1 MKLKKIISFLSC
13 MVLIIL
19 FFTACN
25 EKIIVAYDKSTNTA
39 NISSSADFQWVD
51 LNFKVTT
58 KEFGEDYVTIKVRDI
73 KETTIKKVNV
83 ITKYHKKDIT
93 IENIEYI
100 NCLTANQNTIYTY
113 IAIESV
119 ILVILIVVAILV
131 YLTVISRRTPQTS
144 AEIDYVVE
152 LYNNDNN

>member
-25 EKIIVAYDKSTNTA
+25 EKIDVAYDKSTNTA
-39 NISSSADFQWVD
+39 NISSSAYFEWVD

-100 NCLTANQNTIYTY
+100 NYNTPINPFF
-113 IAIESV
+113 IMCIIS
-119 ILVILIVVAILV
+119 I
-131 YLTVISRRTPQTS
+131 YLTLLLIIFIY
-144 AEIDYVVE
+144 EVV
-152 LYNNDNN
+152 LR

>member
-25 EKIIVAYDKSTNTA
+25 EKIDVAYDKSTNTA
-39 NISSSADFQWVD
+39 NISSSADFEWVD

-100 NCLTANQNTIYTY
+100 NYFTANQDIQKTIYTY
-113 IAIESV
+113 IAIGFV
-119 ILVILIVVAILV
+119 ILVILIVVASLV
-131 YLTVISRRTPQTS
+131 YLAVISRRTP
-144 AEIDYVVE
+144 
-152 LYNNDNN
+152 

>member
-25 EKIIVAYDKSTNTA
+25 EKIDVAYDKSTNTA
-39 NISSSADFQWVD
+39 NISSSADFEWVD

-73 KETTIKKVNV
+73 KENTIKKVNV

-100 NCLTANQNTIYTY
+100 NYNTPINPFF
-113 IAIESV
+113 IMCIIS
-119 ILVILIVVAILV
+119 I
-131 YLTVISRRTPQTS
+131 YLTWLLIIFIY
-144 AEIDYVVE
+144 EVV
-152 LYNNDNN
+152 LR

>member
-25 EKIIVAYDKSTNTA
+25 EKIDVAYYKSTNTA
-39 NISSSADFQWVD
+39 NISSSADFEWVD

-73 KETTIKKVNV
+73 KENTIKKVNV

-100 NCLTANQNTIYTY
+100 NYNTPINPFF
-113 IAIESV
+113 IMCIIS
-119 ILVILIVVAILV
+119 I
-131 YLTVISRRTPQTS
+131 YLTWLLIIFIY
-144 AEIDYVVE
+144 EVV
-152 LYNNDNN
+152 LR

>member
-25 EKIIVAYDKSTNTA
+25 EKIDVAYDKSTNTA
-39 NISSSADFQWVD
+39 NISSSADFEWVD

-100 NCLTANQNTIYTY
+100 NYNTPINPFF
-113 IAIESV
+113 IMCIIS
-119 ILVILIVVAILV
+119 I
-131 YLTVISRRTPQTS
+131 YLTWLLIIFKY
-144 AEIDYVVE
+144 EVV
-152 LYNNDNN
+152 LR

>member
-25 EKIIVAYDKSTNTA
+25 EKIVVAYDKSTNTA
-39 NISSSADFQWVD
+39 NISSSADFKWVD

-73 KETTIKKVNV
+73 KENTIKKVNV

-100 NCLTANQNTIYTY
+100 NCLTANQDIQNTY
-113 IAIESV
+113 IDIGTV
-119 ILVILIVVAILV
+119 ILVVLIDVTTLV
-131 YLTVISRRTPQTS
+131 YLAVISRRTP
-144 AEIDYVVE
+144 
-152 LYNNDNN
+152 

>member
-25 EKIIVAYDKSTNTA
+25 EKIDVAYDKSTNTA
-39 NISSSADFQWVD
+39 NISSSADFEWVD

-100 NCLTANQNTIYTY
+100 NYFTANQDIQNTIYTY
-113 IAIESV
+113 IAIGSV

-131 YLTVISRRTPQTS
+131 YLAVISRRTP
-144 AEIDYVVE
+144 
-152 LYNNDNN
+152 

>member
-25 EKIIVAYDKSTNTA
+25 EKIVVAYDKSTNTA
-39 NISSSADFQWVD
+39 NISSSADFEWVD

-100 NCLTANQNTIYTY
+100 NCLTANQVQNTIYTY

-119 ILVILIVVAILV
+119 ILAILIVVAILV
-131 YLTVISRRTPQTS
+131 YLAVISRRTP
-144 AEIDYVVE
+144 
-152 LYNNDNN
+152 

>member
-25 EKIIVAYDKSTNTA
+25 EKIIVAYDKNTNTA
-39 NISSSADFQWVD
+39 NISSSADFEWVD

-131 YLTVISRRTPQTS
+131 YLAVISRRTP
-144 AEIDYVVE
+144 
-152 LYNNDNN
+152 

>member
-39 NISSSADFQWVD
+39 NISSSADFEWVD

-119 ILVILIVVAILV
+119 ILVILIVVILV
-131 YLTVISRRTPQTS
+131 YLAVISRRTP
-144 AEIDYVVE
+144 
-152 LYNNDNN
+152 

>member
-25 EKIIVAYDKSTNTA
+25 EKIDVAYDKSTNAA
-39 NISSSADFQWVD
+39 NISSSADFEWVD

-100 NCLTANQNTIYTY
+100 NYNTPINPFF
-113 IAIESV
+113 IMCIIS
-119 ILVILIVVAILV
+119 I
-131 YLTVISRRTPQTS
+131 YLTLLLIIFIY
-144 AEIDYVVE
+144 EVV
-152 LYNNDNN
+152 LR

>member
-39 NISSSADFQWVD
+39 NISSSADFEWVD

-131 YLTVISRRTPQTS
+131 YLAVISRRTP
-144 AEIDYVVE
+144 
-152 LYNNDNN
+152 

>member
-25 EKIIVAYDKSTNTA
+25 EKIDVAYDKSTNTA
-39 NISSSADFQWVD
+39 NISSSADFKWVD

-100 NCLTANQNTIYTY
+100 NYNTPINPFF
-113 IAIESV
+113 IMCIIS
-119 ILVILIVVAILV
+119 I
-131 YLTVISRRTPQTS
+131 YLTWLLIIFIY
-144 AEIDYVVE
+144 EVV
-152 LYNNDNN
+152 LR

>member
-39 NISSSADFQWVD
+39 NISSSADFEWVD

-113 IAIESV
+113 ITIESV
-119 ILVILIVVAILV
+119 ILVILIVLAILV
-131 YLTVISRRTPQTS
+131 YLAVISRRTP
-144 AEIDYVVE
+144 
-152 LYNNDNN
+152 

>member
-25 EKIIVAYDKSTNTA
+25 EKIDVAYDKSTNTA
-39 NISSSADFQWVD
+39 NISSSADFEWVD

-73 KETTIKKVNV
+73 KENTIKKVNV

-100 NCLTANQNTIYTY
+100 NYFTANQDIQNTIYTY
-113 IAIESV
+113 IAIGSV

-131 YLTVISRRTPQTS
+131 YLAVISRRTP
-144 AEIDYVVE
+144 
-152 LYNNDNN
+152 

>member
-39 NISSSADFQWVD
+39 NISSSADFEWVD

-131 YLTVISRRTPQTS
+131 YLAVISRKTP
-144 AEIDYVVE
+144 
-152 LYNNDNN
+152 

>member
-25 EKIIVAYDKSTNTA
+25 EKIVVAYDKSTNTA
-39 NISSSADFQWVD
+39 NISSSADFEWVD

-73 KETTIKKVNV
+73 KENTIKKVNV

-100 NCLTANQNTIYTY
+100 NCLTANQDIQNTY
-113 IAIESV
+113 IDIGT
-119 ILVILIVVAILV
+119 VILIVLIDVATLV
-131 YLTVISRRTPQTS
+131 YLAVISLKLIMS
-144 AEIDYVVE
+144 
-152 LYNNDNN
+152 

>member
-25 EKIIVAYDKSTNTA
+25 EKIVVAYDKSTNTA
-39 NISSSADFQWVD
+39 NISSSADFEWVD

-73 KETTIKKVNV
+73 KENTIKKVNV

-100 NCLTANQNTIYTY
+100 NYNTPINPFF
-113 IAIESV
+113 IMCIIS
-119 ILVILIVVAILV
+119 I
-131 YLTVISRRTPQTS
+131 YLTWLLIIFIY
-144 AEIDYVVE
+144 EVV
-152 LYNNDNN
+152 LR

>member
-25 EKIIVAYDKSTNTA
+25 EKIDVAYDKSTNTA
-39 NISSSADFQWVD
+39 NISSSADFKWVD
-51 LNFKVTT
+51 LNIKVTT

-73 KETTIKKVNV
+73 KENTIKKVNV

-100 NCLTANQNTIYTY
+100 NYNTPINPFF
-113 IAIESV
+113 IMCIIS
-119 ILVILIVVAILV
+119 I
-131 YLTVISRRTPQTS
+131 YLTLLLIIFIY
-144 AEIDYVVE
+144 EVV
-152 LYNNDNN
+152 LR

>member
-39 NISSSADFQWVD
+39 NISSSADFEWVD

-100 NCLTANQNTIYTY
+100 NCLKANHNNIYTY

-119 ILVILIVVAILV
+119 ILAILIVVAFLI
-131 YLTVISRRTPQTS
+131 YLAGISRRTP
-144 AEIDYVVE
+144 
-152 LYNNDNN
+152 

>member
-39 NISSSADFQWVD
+39 NISSSADFEWVD

-58 KEFGEDYVTIKVRDI
+58 KEFGEDYVTII

-119 ILVILIVVAILV
+119 ILVILIVVALLV
-131 YLTVISRRTPQTS
+131 YLAVISRRTP
-144 AEIDYVVE
+144 
-152 LYNNDNN
+152 

>member
-25 EKIIVAYDKSTNTA
+25 EKIVVAYDKSTNTA
-39 NISSSADFQWVD
+39 NISSSADFEWVD

-58 KEFGEDYVTIKVRDI
+58 KEVGEDYVTIKVRDI
-73 KETTIKKVNV
+73 KENTIKKVNV

-100 NCLTANQNTIYTY
+100 NCFTANQVQNTIYTY

-119 ILVILIVVAILV
+119 ILAILIVVAILV
-131 YLTVISRRTPQTS
+131 YLAVISRRTP
-144 AEIDYVVE
+144 
-152 LYNNDNN
+152 

>member
-39 NISSSADFQWVD
+39 NISSSADFEWVD

-73 KETTIKKVNV
+73 KENTIKKVNV

-100 NCLTANQNTIYTY
+100 NCLTANQDIQNTY
-113 IAIESV
+113 IDIGT
-119 ILVILIVVAILV
+119 VILIVLIDVATLV
-131 YLTVISRRTPQTS
+131 YLAVISLKLIMS
-144 AEIDYVVE
+144 
-152 LYNNDNN
+152 

>member
-25 EKIIVAYDKSTNTA
+25 EKIDVAYDKSTNTA
-39 NISSSADFQWVD
+39 NISSSADFEWVD

-73 KETTIKKVNV
+73 KENTIKKVNV

-100 NCLTANQNTIYTY
+100 NYNTPI
-113 IAIESV
+113 INPFFIMCIIS
-119 ILVILIVVAILV
+119 I
-131 YLTVISRRTPQTS
+131 YLTLLLIIFIY
-144 AEIDYVVE
+144 EVV
-152 LYNNDNN
+152 LR

>member
-25 EKIIVAYDKSTNTA
+25 EKIVVAYDKSTNTA
-39 NISSSADFQWVD
+39 NISSSADFEWVD

-73 KETTIKKVNV
+73 KENTIKKVNV

-100 NCLTANQNTIYTY
+100 NYNTSINPFF
-113 IAIESV
+113 IMCIIS
-119 ILVILIVVAILV
+119 I
-131 YLTVISRRTPQTS
+131 YLTGLLIIFIY
-144 AEIDYVVE
+144 EVV
-152 LYNNDNN
+152 LR

>member
-25 EKIIVAYDKSTNTA
+25 EKIVVAYDKSTNTA
-39 NISSSADFQWVD
+39 NISSSADFEWVD

-73 KETTIKKVNV
+73 KENTIKKVNV

-100 NCLTANQNTIYTY
+100 NYNPPINPFFIMCI
-113 IAIESV
+113 ISI
-119 ILVILIVVAILV
+119 
-131 YLTVISRRTPQTS
+131 YLTLLLIIFIY
-144 AEIDYVVE
+144 EVV
-152 LYNNDNN
+152 LR

>member
-25 EKIIVAYDKSTNTA
+25 EKIDVAYDKSTNTA
-39 NISSSADFQWVD
+39 NISSSADFEWVD

-73 KETTIKKVNV
+73 KENTIKKVNV

-100 NCLTANQNTIYTY
+100 NYNTPINPFF
-113 IAIESV
+113 IMCIIS
-119 ILVILIVVAILV
+119 I
-131 YLTVISRRTPQTS
+131 YLTLLLIIFIY
-144 AEIDYVVE
+144 EVV
-152 LYNNDNN
+152 LR

>member
-25 EKIIVAYDKSTNTA
+25 EKIVVAYDKSTNTA
-39 NISSSADFQWVD
+39 NISSSADFEWVD

-100 NCLTANQNTIYTY
+100 NYNPPINPFFIMCI
-113 IAIESV
+113 ISI
-119 ILVILIVVAILV
+119 
-131 YLTVISRRTPQTS
+131 YLTLLLIIFIY
-144 AEIDYVVE
+144 EVV
-152 LYNNDNN
+152 LR

>member
-39 NISSSADFQWVD
+39 NISSSADFEWVD

-73 KETTIKKVNV
+73 KENTIKKVNV

-100 NCLTANQNTIYTY
+100 NYNTPINPFF
-113 IAIESV
+113 IMCIIS
-119 ILVILIVVAILV
+119 I
-131 YLTVISRRTPQTS
+131 YLTWLLIIFIY
-144 AEIDYVVE
+144 EVV
-152 LYNNDNN
+152 LR

>member
-25 EKIIVAYDKSTNTA
+25 EKIVVAYDKSTNTA
-39 NISSSADFQWVD
+39 NISSSADFEWVD

-73 KETTIKKVNV
+73 KENTIKKVNV

-100 NCLTANQNTIYTY
+100 NYNTPTINPFF
-113 IAIESV
+113 IMCIIS
-119 ILVILIVVAILV
+119 I
-131 YLTVISRRTPQTS
+131 YLTLLLIIFIY
-144 AEIDYVVE
+144 EVV
-152 LYNNDNN
+152 LR

>member
-39 NISSSADFQWVD
+39 NISSSADFEWVD
-51 LNFKVTT
+51 INFKVTT

-113 IAIESV
+113 ITIESV

-131 YLTVISRRTPQTS
+131 YLAVISRRTP
-144 AEIDYVVE
+144 
-152 LYNNDNN
+152 

>member
-39 NISSSADFQWVD
+39 NISSSADFEWVD

-100 NCLTANQNTIYTY
+100 NYNTPINPFF
-113 IAIESV
+113 IMCIIS
-119 ILVILIVVAILV
+119 I
-131 YLTVISRRTPQTS
+131 YLTWLLIIFIY
-144 AEIDYVVE
+144 EVV
-152 LYNNDNN
+152 LR

>member
-25 EKIIVAYDKSTNTA
+25 EKIDVAYDKSTNTA
-39 NISSSADFQWVD
+39 NISSSADFEWVD

-100 NCLTANQNTIYTY
+100 NYNTPINPFF
-113 IAIESV
+113 IMCIIS
-119 ILVILIVVAILV
+119 I
-131 YLTVISRRTPQTS
+131 YLTWLLIIFIY
-144 AEIDYVVE
+144 EVV
-152 LYNNDNN
+152 LR

>member
-25 EKIIVAYDKSTNTA
+25 EKIDVTYDKSTNTA
-39 NISSSADFQWVD
+39 NISSSADFEWVD

-100 NCLTANQNTIYTY
+100 NYNTPINPFF
-113 IAIESV
+113 IMCIIS
-119 ILVILIVVAILV
+119 I
-131 YLTVISRRTPQTS
+131 YLTWLLIIFIY
-144 AEIDYVVE
+144 EVV
-152 LYNNDNN
+152 LR

>member
-25 EKIIVAYDKSTNTA
+25 EKIVVAYDKSTNTA
-39 NISSSADFQWVD
+39 NISSSADFEWVD

-73 KETTIKKVNV
+73 KENTIKKVNV

-100 NCLTANQNTIYTY
+100 NCFTANQVQNTIYTY

-119 ILVILIVVAILV
+119 ILAILIVVAILV
-131 YLTVISRRTPQTS
+131 YLAVISRRTP
-144 AEIDYVVE
+144 
-152 LYNNDNN
+152 

>member
-25 EKIIVAYDKSTNTA
+25 EKIVVAYDKSTNTA
-39 NISSSADFQWVD
+39 NISSSADFEWVD

-100 NCLTANQNTIYTY
+100 NYNTPINPFF
-113 IAIESV
+113 IMCIIS
-119 ILVILIVVAILV
+119 I
-131 YLTVISRRTPQTS
+131 YLTWLLIIFIY
-144 AEIDYVVE
+144 EVV
-152 LYNNDNN
+152 LR

>member
-39 NISSSADFQWVD
+39 NISSSADFEWVD

-131 YLTVISRRTPQTS
+131 YLAEISRRTP
-144 AEIDYVVE
+144 
-152 LYNNDNN
+152 

>member
-25 EKIIVAYDKSTNTA
+25 EKIVVAYDKSTNTA
-39 NISSSADFQWVD
+39 NISSSADFEWVD

-73 KETTIKKVNV
+73 KENTIKKVNV

-100 NCLTANQNTIYTY
+100 NYNTPINPFF
-113 IAIESV
+113 IMCIIS
-119 ILVILIVVAILV
+119 I
-131 YLTVISRRTPQTS
+131 YLTLLLIIFIY
-144 AEIDYVVE
+144 EVV
-152 LYNNDNN
+152 LR